1 MEKIQI
7 EINNHRKV
15 FSVRELFTQKFT
27 NLKLEFYA
35 KPNTECG
42 PHPDKIVRNS
52 ALTIGDCRTSNHNGV
67 LTILPGMTVP
77 ELKDHLRD
85 TFGLHTEVYKLTD
98 SSWQII
104 DSDSGSLEEL
114 NRSNPIPS

>member
-15 FSVRELFTQKFT
+15 FSVRELFTQKFN

-35 KPNTECG
+35 KPNTEYG
-42 PHPDKIVRNS
+42 PHSDKIVRNS
-52 ALTIGDCRTSNHNGV
+52 GFTIGDCRTSNHNGV
-67 LTILPGMTVP
+67 LTILPGMTVQ
-77 ELKDHLRD
+77 ELKDYLNG
-85 TFGLHTEVYKLTD
+85 TFGLRVEVYKLAD

-104 DSDSGSLEEL
+104 DSGSDSLEEL
-114 NRSNPIPS
+114 NQSNEIS